1 MKAYAIV
8 IAGNELSERGYEAL
22 VKSSREVGNDFEINV
37 HEAVTPATLDEKMR
51 SYDLVWNWPFGEN
64 SFDPSTQMW
73 KCAYDS
79 KFSSERIACAVSHF
93 ELWERCAYAEENLL
107 ILEHDSVF
115 TRRLD
120 PEPLLNSKYGFIGLN
135 DPRNATRL
143 VDRYLQEVE
152 KNPDEIQSVPTID
165 DLRIPQGTAG
175 ASAYVVKPW
184 AADKIIDAVYELGLW
199 PNDAIV
205 CQQLFDFIGVTKTF
219 YTRVQN
225 LPSTTTK

>member
-8 IAGNELSERGYEAL
+8 ITGNELSEKGYDAL
-22 VKSSREVGNDFEINV
+22 VKSSKEVGNDFEIEV
-37 HEAVTPATLDEKMR
+37 HEAVTPSTLDERME
-51 SYDLVWNWPFGEN
+51 SYELSWNWPFGAN
-64 SFDPSTQMW
+64 VYDQKTGLM

-79 KFSSERIACAVSHF
+79 RFSPERIACAVSHF
-93 ELWERCAYAEENLL
+93 ELWERSAYAEENILV
-107 ILEHDSVF
+107 LEHDALF

-120 PEPLLNSKYGFIGLN
+120 VEPLLQSKYGVIGIN

-143 VDRYLQEVE
+143 IDRFLAEVDKNVE
-152 KNPDEIQSVPTID
+152 EIQKVPTID
-165 DLRIPQGTAG
+165 DLRIPQGIAG
-175 ASAYVVKPW
+175 ASAYLVKPW
-184 AADKIIDAVYELGLW
+184 AADRIVDKVYELGLW